1 MIKLIVFTDLH
12 MLPEGGRIIGL
23 DPFERLQNGVRHVNH
38 HHADAAR
45 VICTGDLT
53 HKGDPVSYGR
63 LRQVLAELRVPYSLL
78 LGNHDARSA
87 FRTVFPEMPVD
98 TAGYVQNVL
107 DTPEG
112 RLILLDT
119 LIEPPHD
126 FAYASGYLCTDRL
139 GWLDRQL
146 AEAAGRPCYIFM
158 HHPPHDVGFPGMDEI
173 KLVNGSAFYDLVQR
187 HGNVRHIFAGHIH
200 RTISGAVRGI
210 PFSIF
215 KSPVH
220 QQPMIFDV
228 ADSSLSVAEPAAYGI
243 ILLRDD
249 GALVHTEDYEISSL
263 AAGTDEA
270 STPAAMAG

>member
-1 MIKLIVFTDLH
+1 MTKLIVFTDLH

-23 DPFERLQNGVRHVNH
+23 DPYERLQNGVRHVNRY
-38 HHADAAR
+38 HADAAR

-63 LRQVLAELRVPYSLL
+63 LREVLAELTVPYSLL
-78 LGNHDARSA
+78 LGNHDVRGA
-87 FRTVFPEMPVD
+87 FRAEFPEMPVD
-98 TAGYVQNVL
+98 AAGYVQDVVE
-107 DTPEG
+107 TPQG

-126 FAYASGYLCTDRL
+126 FPYASGHLCADRM

-146 AEAAGRPCYIFM
+146 AEAGDRPCYIFM

-173 KLVNGSAFYDLVQR
+173 KLMNDAAFYELVQR

-200 RTISGAVRGI
+200 RTISGSSRGI

-220 QQPMIFDV
+220 QQPMDLDR
-228 ADSSLSVAEPAAYGI
+228 ADCSLSVAEPAAYGI
-243 ILLRDD
+243 ILLQDD
-249 GALVHTEDYEISSL
+249 GALVHTEDYEI
-263 AAGTDEA
+263 ADMEAGSDQA
-270 STPAAMAG
+270 SMMPAMAE